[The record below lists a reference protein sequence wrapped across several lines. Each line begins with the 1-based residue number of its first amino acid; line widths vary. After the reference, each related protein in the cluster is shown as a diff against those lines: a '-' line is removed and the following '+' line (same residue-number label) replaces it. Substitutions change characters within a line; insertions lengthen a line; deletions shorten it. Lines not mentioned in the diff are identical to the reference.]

1 MFTRRLVFE
10 GKVIFIYFNL
20 IVKMFDGTVAFRFFK
35 IHFYWNIFGLQCC
48 GFYIASFTELL
59 AGLK

>member
-20 IVKMFDGTVAFRFFK
+20 IVKIFDGTLAFRFFK
-35 IHFYWNIFGLQCC
+35 INFYWNTVILQCC
-48 GFYIASFTELL
+48 DF
-59 AGLK
+59 